1 MREKWRPEHQR
12 RRMVNWRL
20 VKKATRLEMLQER
33 RVLEQELQHHV
44 MEVRVKLDGMH
55 VGSKGDAYHQSLVEC
70 AALTSENT
78 ALREALERQTS
89 IKARL
94 QRETDEFLEQLRP
107 VDSPLL
113 PPTLSS
119 HNKAARCVQLPKNES
134 SFYFTPFTKVEYDA
148 ILSRNEFAD
157 SPPCTATIGK
167 ILGWTVHY
175 SPLTPTAPGG
185 SLTARA
191 RFTRRLRCSL
201 NESWGILPRLGKKL
215 WPVLVTPRSWG
226 LTQTGDTFCQV
237 LQDFSQNGHVMV
249 CNLPGEVS
257 LRYLVLARHR
267 RQTRSDG
274 KREDTY
280 TMTIGDSQ
288 ANTRNRDVEG
298 SSDDIQWVL
307 EGGIGS
313 RSLRWTNQ
321 PSMSSSTSG
330 LDA

>member
-1 MREKWRPEHQR
+1 MVYSDYAKALRTVQGKELELLVETPVPIQLWEDAMREKRRREHQR

-55 VGSKGDAYHQSLVEC
+55 VGSKGDAYRQSLVEC

-94 QRETDEFLEQLRP
+94 QRETEEFLEQLRP

-134 SFYFTPFTKVEYDA
+134 SFYFTPFTKAEYDA

-157 SPPCTATIGK
+157 SPPCTK
-167 ILGWTVHY
+167 
-175 SPLTPTAPGG
+175 P
-185 SLTARA
+185 ARKCSHVYWIA
-191 RFTRRLRCSL
+191 RRFK
-201 NESWGILPRLGKKL
+201 E
-215 WPVLVTPRSWG
+215 
-226 LTQTGDTFCQV
+226 
-237 LQDFSQNGHVMV
+237 
-249 CNLPGEVS
+249 
-257 LRYLVLARHR
+257 
-267 RQTRSDG
+267 
-274 KREDTY
+274 
-280 TMTIGDSQ
+280 
-288 ANTRNRDVEG
+288 
-298 SSDDIQWVL
+298 
-307 EGGIGS
+307 
-313 RSLRWTNQ
+313 
-321 PSMSSSTSG
+321 
-330 LDA
+330 